1 MAYDDIVFIV
11 FFSQQKSLG
20 GAHIVE
26 IIQISGN
33 PNTMNWTVKSDKK
46 LMVNIAAVGS
56 AKCSPK
62 SKKRGGHASESE
74 SHWFEVDM

>member
-1 MAYDDIVFIV
+1 MAYDDIEFIG
-11 FFSQQKSLG
+11 FFLPTKITR

-26 IIQISGN
+26 IFQISGN

-62 SKKRGGHASESE
+62 SKKRGGHESESE

>member
-1 MAYDDIVFIV
+1 MAYDDIVFIG
-11 FFSQQKSLG
+11 FFLANKNHSG
-20 GAHIVE
+20 GPHCRNYPDIWE
-26 IIQISGN
+26 PKYN
-33 PNTMNWTVKSDKK
+33 ELDRKSDKK

-74 SHWFEVDM
+74 SH

>member
-1 MAYDDIVFIV
+1 
-11 FFSQQKSLG
+11 
-20 GAHIVE
+20 
-26 IIQISGN
+26 
-33 PNTMNWTVKSDKK
+33 MNWTVKSDKK